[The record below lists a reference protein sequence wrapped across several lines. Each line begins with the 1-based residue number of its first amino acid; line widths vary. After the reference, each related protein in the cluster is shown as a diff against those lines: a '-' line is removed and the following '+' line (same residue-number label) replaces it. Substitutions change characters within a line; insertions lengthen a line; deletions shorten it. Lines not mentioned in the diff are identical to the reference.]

1 MAEAF
6 PDFTPVNLITGFL
19 GSGKT
24 TLLARLLRQ
33 PELSGAAVLINEFG
47 EVGLDH
53 HLLEVIDDNI
63 VLLQSG
69 CLCCTIR
76 GDLAEAMRSLHSKRE
91 RGAVPPFD
99 RLLVESTGL
108 ADPYPILSTI
118 RSDPVLVHHFH
129 CGSVIVT
136 VDAVNGLAQLSK
148 HAESIRQAAAADRL
162 VITKTDLCEETTIA
176 ALRARLRTLNPFAPI
191 LTASGEVDAGDLGL
205 AGAEEG
211 GLGKIM
217 APEIHDH
224 DHASH
229 HDDKI
234 RSFVVTME
242 RPIDWTAFGVW
253 LTMLLNRHG
262 EKVLRVKG
270 ILNLI
275 GETRPVAVHGVQRLV
290 HPPVHMKRWP
300 DADRR
305 SKIVFI
311 VQDLDPALIQRSL
324 AAFNR
329 LTAAEPVSR

>member
-1 MAEAF
+1 MPEAF

-24 TLLARLLRQ
+24 TLLSRLLRQ
-33 PELSGAAVLINEFG
+33 PALAGAAVLINEFG

-53 HLLEVIDDNI
+53 HLLEVVDDNI

-76 GDLAEAMRSLHSKRE
+76 GDLAAAMRGLHSKRD
-91 RGAVPPFD
+91 RGEIPAFD

-118 RSDPVLVHHFH
+118 RSDPVLCHHFR
-129 CGSVIVT
+129 CGNVIVT
-136 VDAVNGLAQLSK
+136 VDAVNGLNQLA
-148 HAESIRQAAAADRL
+148 HHDESVRQAAAADRL
-162 VITKTDLCEETTIA
+162 VMTKTDLCEETVVA
-176 ALRARLRTLNPFAPI
+176 ALRARLRMLNPFAPI
-191 LTASGEVDAGDLGL
+191 LTASDRVDAGDLGL
-205 AGAEEG
+205 AGEPEG
-211 GLGKIM
+211 GLGKIVEP
-217 APEIHDH
+217 APDRH

-234 RSFVVTME
+234 RSFVVTMDQ
-242 RPIDWTAFGVW
+242 PIDWTAFGVW

-262 EKVLRVKG
+262 ENVLRVKG

-275 GETRPVAVHGVQRLV
+275 GEKRPVAVHGVQRLV

-300 DADRR
+300 DKDRR
-305 SKIVFI
+305 SRIVFI
-311 VQDLDPALIQRSL
+311 VQDLDPALIRRSL

-329 LTAAEPVSR
+329 IAVPDAVSR